1 MRHSHLL
8 LSASTMFTLA
18 APTLLVAQSG
28 SRPSRTIGYAD
39 ASFAIRFGTLGVGA
53 ELSKLVASHLGARV
67 GANYFNYT
75 KTQTQSDMSFDA
87 TLKAQSLSAL
97 FDLYPSGRGAFHF
110 TGGVMT
116 SPVKV
121 DGTGVPQSGS
131 TFTVND
137 VEYTS
142 AQVGTLNAHAKFPSV
157 SPYAGFGWGTPAR
170 KNGRVRFVM
179 DLGAAIGQA
188 KVTMDATGALSNA
201 ALANDL
207 QLQQDKVQKDLDK
220 YGKVYPV
227 VQFGLL
233 FKF

>member
-1 MRHSHLL
+1 MRPKLL
-8 LSASTMFTLA
+8 LLTAGTICTLTVPA
-18 APTLLVAQSG
+18 ALHAQIG
-28 SRPSRTIGYAD
+28 SRSSNTIGYAD
-39 ASFAIRFGTLGVGA
+39 ASFAIRFGTLGVGV
-53 ELSKLVASHLGARV
+53 EMSKLVASHLGARV

-75 KTQTQSDMSFDA
+75 KTESQSDIAFDA
-87 TLKAQSLSAL
+87 TLKAQSFSAL
-97 FDLYPSGRGAFHF
+97 FDLYPSGRGAFHL
-110 TGGVMT
+110 TGGIMT

-121 DGTGVPQSGS
+121 DGKGVPTGTSY
-131 TFTVND
+131 TVND
-137 VEYTS
+137 VEYTA
-142 AQVGTLNAHAKFPSV
+142 AQVGTLNAHAKFPSMT
-157 SPYAGFGWGTPAR
+157 PYAGLGWGTPAR
-170 KNGRVRFVM
+170 KSGRVRFVM

-207 QLQQDKVQKDLDK
+207 QLQQEKVQKDLDK